1 MPGNIGQMKILFL
14 KPAMHPLQKSQ
25 GMQPL
30 AFAVLSALTPPEI
43 ERAFYD
49 ENIESIP
56 LDEQADLVA
65 MSVETF
71 TAKRAYQIAEIYK
84 KQNIPVIMGGFHPTI
99 EPEEVLEHASSVAIG
114 DAEAIW
120 PRVLS
125 DFKDGILKKIY
136 RSITVTDTIKT
147 SYDRSIFKDKK
158 YSPFNLVQWS
168 RGCKFH
174 CEFCSV
180 KTLYPGNQIS
190 RPISEVIGEIKELDN
205 KPLFIVDDNIYQNR
219 TGFTEFLLRITSLKK
234 KWGCQI
240 SLDITKDDDL
250 MELLGKSGCI
260 MVIIGIESLNMDDL
274 HQMNKISNLAIN
286 DYESAINKFRK
297 YGIMIYGT
305 YIFGYDHDDGNQFE
319 KAVNFAKRMKFAVAN
334 FNTLYPMPGTDIYV
348 RLKNENRL
356 LYEKW
361 WLDDEFYFGKAMFQ
375 PVFLSPEE
383 LEDGCFRAKRS
394 FNSIVSI
401 IYRML
406 DFRCNS
412 RNLSNFILHL
422 ILNLTNRRQIYKKQ
436 GKALV
441 NIS

>member
-1 MPGNIGQMKILFL
+1 
-14 KPAMHPLQKSQ
+14 MHPLQKSQ
-25 GMQPL
+25 GLQPL

-56 LDEQADLVA
+56 LDEHADLVA

-71 TAKRAYQIAEIYK
+71 TAKRAYQIAEIYR
-84 KQNIPVIMGGFHPTI
+84 KQNIPVIMGGFHPTF
-99 EPEEVLEHASSVAIG
+99 EPEEALEHAASVAIG
-114 DAEAIW
+114 DAESIW
-120 PRVLS
+120 PQVLS
-125 DFKDGILKKIY
+125 DFQEGMLKRIY
-136 RSITVTDTIKT
+136 KSIKVSDTIQT
-147 SYDRSIFKDKK
+147 SFDRSIFKDKK
-158 YSPFNLVQWS
+158 YFPFNLVQWS
-168 RGCKFH
+168 RGCKFQ

-180 KTLYPGNQIS
+180 KSFYPGSPIS
-190 RPISEVIGEIKELDN
+190 RPIDEVIIEIQGLNN
-205 KPLFIVDDNIYQNR
+205 KPLFIVDDNIYQNKA
-219 TGFTEFLLRITSLKK
+219 GFTEFLLRIAPLKK

-260 MVIIGIESLNMDDL
+260 MVIIGIESLNKDDL
-274 HQMNKISNLAIN
+274 NQMNKSSNLSIS
-286 DYESAINKFRK
+286 DYKSAINKFRK
-297 YGIMIYGT
+297 YEIMIYGT
-305 YIFGYDHDDGNQFE
+305 YIFGYDHDDGDQFE
-319 KAVNFAKRMKFAVAN
+319 KAVNFAKCMKFAVAN

-406 DFRCNS
+406 DFKCNS
-412 RNLSNFILHL
+412 RNLSNFIIYL
-422 ILNLTNRRQIYKKQ
+422 ILNLSNRKQIYKKQ

>member
-1 MPGNIGQMKILFL
+1 
-14 KPAMHPLQKSQ
+14 MHPLQKSQ
-25 GMQPL
+25 GLQPL
-30 AFAVLSALTPPEI
+30 AFAVLAALTPPEI

-49 ENIESIP
+49 ENIELIP
-56 LDEQADLVA
+56 LNEEADLVA

-71 TAKRAYQIAEIYK
+71 TAKRAYQIAEIYR

-99 EPEEVLEHASSVAIG
+99 EPAEALEHATSVAIG

-120 PRVLS
+120 PQILS
-125 DFKDGILKKIY
+125 DFQNGILKKIY
-136 RSITVTDTIKT
+136 KSITVSDTIKT
-147 SYDRSIFKDKK
+147 SFDRSIFKDKK
-158 YSPFNLVQWS
+158 YAPFNLVQWS

-174 CEFCSV
+174 CEFCSI
-180 KTLYPGNQIS
+180 KSFYQGKQIS
-190 RPISEVIGEIKELDN
+190 RPIDEVIEEIIELDN
-205 KPLFIVDDNIYQNR
+205 KPLFIVDDNIFQNR
-219 TGFTEFLLRITSLKK
+219 AGFSEFLQRIAPLKK

-240 SLDITKDDDL
+240 SLDITTHDDL

-260 MVIIGIESLNMDDL
+260 MVIVGIESLNKDDL
-274 HQMNKISNLAIN
+274 HQMNKICNLSIS
-286 DYESAINKFRK
+286 DYKSAINKFRE

-305 YIFGYDHDDGNQFE
+305 YIFGYDHDEGDQFE

-361 WLDDEFYFGKAMFQ
+361 WLDDEFYYGKAMFQ

-394 FNSIVSI
+394 FNSIFSI

-406 DFRCNS
+406 DFKCNS
-412 RNLSNFILHL
+412 RNLSNSIVHL
-422 ILNLTNRRQIYKKQ
+422 ILNLSNRKQIYMKQ
-436 GKALV
+436 GKGLV
-441 NIS
+441 NIY